1 MTIVPSTTREQNEI
15 ICMQKSDCEKY
26 LAVIAGKNLVM
37 NEQKHNQLFIF
48 TKSSDKKSSDFK

>member
-1 MTIVPSTTREQNEI
+1 
-15 ICMQKSDCEKY
+15 MQKSDDEKY

-48 TKSSDKKSSDFK
+48 IKNSDKKSTDFK